1 MSFLHDHCP
10 ILPSSRWIAVAV
22 SFRWLHPSPR
32 RMALSVYR
40 YDILHRHCSQSLSVT
55 CWAQHLQNWAVTL
68 KIFHVLISGAY
79 KYTSCF
85 VMFCSFLRCLAH
97 QIWWDV
103 HVLARHYARLGYS
116 RCQRSW
122 GSKVLRTRP
131 RAHENIRRGADVMLH
146 ADTNRALEIGLLKR
160 KLVFQPSIFRRK
172 LFVLGSVPSHG
183 FVALTWFDIWF
194 GPWQVVVLVLV
205 VAPGD
210 PVVAATW
217 RWIQQWWWTFRS
229 WTM

>member
-1 MSFLHDHCP
+1 MSFLHDQCT
-10 ILPSSRWIAVAV
+10 IFPSSRWIAVAF

-40 YDILHRHCSQSLSVT
+40 YDILHRHCSQSLLVT
-55 CWAQHLQNWAVTL
+55 WAQHLQNWAVDTQD
-68 KIFHVLISGAY
+68 IPFD
-79 KYTSCF
+79 SCF

-103 HVLARHYARLGYS
+103 HVLARHSRLGYS

-146 ADTNRALEIGLLKR
+146 ADTNLALEIGLLTR
-160 KLVFQPSIFRRK
+160 KQGQAVRFGECTFAWICSFDMVWNMIWPYLALDSRWWRR
-172 LFVLGSVPSHG
+172 
-183 FVALTWFDIWF
+183 
-194 GPWQVVVLVLV
+194 
-205 VAPGD
+205 
-210 PVVAATW
+210 
-217 RWIQQWWWTFRS
+217 
-229 WTM
+229 